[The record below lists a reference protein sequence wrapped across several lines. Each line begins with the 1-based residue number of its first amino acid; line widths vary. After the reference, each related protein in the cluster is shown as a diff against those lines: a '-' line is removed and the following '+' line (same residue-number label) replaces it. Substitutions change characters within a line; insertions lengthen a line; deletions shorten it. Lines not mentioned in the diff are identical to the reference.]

1 MDEFDK
7 AEAAYLREDELE
19 DQETASTLKSE
30 WMDNWLETE
39 PVTNDIVWAAVNE
52 VDFDRLTVITL
63 CYDRKDIAMLGYH
76 VAKMIEEHMQTLAG
90 LAYDERMT

>member
-1 MDEFDK
+1 MNEFDK

-19 DQETASTLKSE
+19 NQETASTLRSE

-39 PVTNDIVWAAVNE
+39 PVTNDIVWEAFNE
-52 VDFDRLTVITL
+52 QDITRLTVVTL

-76 VAKMIEEHMQTLAG
+76 VARMIEDHMKTLAG